1 MLSIYIYIYLY
12 ILEYI
17 FLYIYYMKET
27 YVDGKRDLLLY
38 KRDLL
43 LHLSG
48 VLQSW
53 AARRRF
59 SGALAVWSSLL
70 LSD

>member
-1 MLSIYIYIYLY
+1 
-12 ILEYI
+12 
-17 FLYIYYMKET
+17 MKET
-27 YVDGKRDLLLY
+27 YVDGKRDLLLYKRDLLLY

-59 SGALAVWSSLL
+59 SGALAVSSSLL